1 MRYDDPK
8 LIDLLAAEY
17 VLGTLVGRARSRF
30 DRLAA
35 SDPKVRDRLDYWDR
49 QINQLAEGVQPSPPP
64 PGAWE
69 QIFTRV
75 TPLPAT
81 QPVRS
86 ILEQISF
93 WRRAAFTGGLVALV
107 LAVVLAWPVAEHVTF
122 QGEYVVLLR
131 DDTERAIWTIN
142 TDAKLAMLKVRKTAE
157 LAMPEGMACYLWL
170 DMGET
175 KPPELLGKLPDMG
188 SGMDE
193 IEVPMELRPMLPGRL
208 LVSVE
213 AVTGP
218 SPDGQLTPLGI
229 DSEWMRPVRG
239 A

>member
-1 MRYDDPK
+1 MNYDDPK
-8 LIDLLAAEY
+8 LVDLLAAEY
-17 VLGTLVGRARSRF
+17 VLGTLSGRARSRF
-30 DRLAA
+30 QKLA
-35 SDPKVRDRLDYWDR
+35 SSRPKVRDRVEYWDQR
-49 QINQLAEGVQPSPPP
+49 LNQLAQGAQPAPPP

-69 QIFTRV
+69 QIFARV
-75 TPLPAT
+75 SPLPAT

-107 LAVVLAWPVAEHVTF
+107 LAVVLAWPVAEQATVN
-122 QGEYVVLLR
+122 GEYVVLLR
-131 DDTERAIWTIN
+131 DQAERAIWTIN
-142 TDAKLAMLKVRKTAE
+142 TDANRAMLQVRKTGE
-157 LAMPEGMACYLWL
+157 LPMPDGMACYLWL
-170 DMGET
+170 DMGEA
-175 KPPELLGKLPDMG
+175 KRPELLGKLPDA
-188 SGMDE
+188 GMEE

-218 SPDGQLTPLGI
+218 PPNDMPRPLGI